1 MSIFFFLDLDLLFI
15 FNIFLLILIY
25 LLWRSINEKKM
36 EQTIIKE
43 NLYERIRTL
52 EEKVK
57 KKEETG
63 NN

>member
-1 MSIFFFLDLDLLFI
+1 MSLFFFLDPVFLFV

-25 LLWRSINEKKM
+25 LLWRSITEKKM

-43 NLYERIRTL
+43 KLYERIRTL

-57 KKEETG
+57 EKRT
-63 NN
+63 NR

>member
-1 MSIFFFLDLDLLFI
+1 MSIFFFLDPVFLFG

-25 LLWRSINEKKM
+25 LLWRSITEKKM

-43 NLYERIRTL
+43 TLYERIRTL

-57 KKEETG
+57 KKEK
-63 NN
+63 